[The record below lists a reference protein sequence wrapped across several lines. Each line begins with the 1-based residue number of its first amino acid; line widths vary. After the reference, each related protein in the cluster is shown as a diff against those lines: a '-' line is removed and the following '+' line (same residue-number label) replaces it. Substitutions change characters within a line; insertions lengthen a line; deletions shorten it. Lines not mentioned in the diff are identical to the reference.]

1 VNLPDET
8 THPSNDG
15 DRPGE
20 PVGTGP
26 RRGGRAWAF
35 VKWGIGLGILVWL
48 YFQNAAALREI
59 ATAPK
64 DWRFAAAA
72 FGLVTVSYTIM
83 FARWYVLV
91 RAQGFS
97 LRFLDAIRYGC
108 VGLATNFITPGT
120 VGGDLFKAV
129 LLARDQKSRRAA
141 AAATVVLDRLLGVL
155 GLFLVGTAATLVP
168 HDFPESPAVKAN
180 TTLLWIGS
188 VGGLA
193 GVGLMLL
200 PATTNWGWVP
210 RLPRLPIV
218 GPVLGDLIEGVK
230 QYQSKPWAVL
240 AALGMALVNNSGTI
254 IGLYCCARAMQPA
267 WVPDLAANFYFRPS
281 AELFGAASMIPGGV
295 GALEFAIREAYVLL
309 NPGAVTD
316 AEAAAA
322 GFSAAIAFRAVTV
335 SVSMIGLGWY
345 LFSRR
350 EISQAM
356 EEAAHVGQVS

>member
-1 VNLPDET
+1 
-8 THPSNDG
+8 
-15 DRPGE
+15 
-20 PVGTGP
+20 
-26 RRGGRAWAF
+26 
-35 VKWGIGLGILVWL
+35 VKWGVGLVILGWL
-48 YFQNAAALREI
+48 YHRNAEALRQI

-64 DWRFAAAA
+64 DWRFAALG
-72 FGLVTVSYTIM
+72 FGLVTISYLVM
-83 FARWYVLV
+83 FTRWYVLV
-91 RAQGFS
+91 RAQEFS
-97 LRFLDAIRYGC
+97 LRFLDAVHYGF

-129 LLARDQKSRRAA
+129 LLARDQSSRRAA

-155 GLFLVGTAATLVP
+155 GLFLVGTSATLLP

-180 TTLLWIGS
+180 TMLLWCGS
-188 VGGLA
+188 VGGLI

-200 PATTNWGWVP
+200 PATTNWPWIA
-210 RLPRLPIV
+210 RLPRLPLV
-218 GPVLGDLIEGVK
+218 GHIMGDLIEGVK
-230 QYQSKPWAVL
+230 QYQSRPWAVL

-267 WVPDLAANFYFRPS
+267 WVPGLAAHFYFRPS

-309 NPGAVTD
+309 NPGVVSD

-322 GFSAAIAFRAVTV
+322 GFSAAIAFRVVTV

-345 LFSRR
+345 LVSRR

-356 EEAAHVGQVS
+356 EQAEGAAS